1 MYVEPFAGSLACLLA
16 RPTGGGAREIVC
28 DLDGGIANFW
38 RAVEADPDA
47 VAYWADHPSIHQDLT
62 ARHKW
67 LKAWFAENSHL
78 MSEDPFFY
86 DAQVAGWWV
95 WGISL
100 WIGGGWCNANYRGKE
115 ETSDRIPHVNSH
127 VGGNVVTAQYTKAT
141 HDKRAKGQDSTG
153 GANEIH
159 VTDQIPRSKWPGGGQ
174 GVSAQRPKTP
184 GGKVEHNTP
193 DQIPH
198 VDKAVGGKGV
208 NAQRTTR
215 PDLVQWFRA
224 IQERLKGVIVLNRS
238 WESALTPTLLMH
250 TPSSPKP
257 PVGILMDPPYITD
270 DRQAEL
276 YGSDADGSSSSTAH
290 AAYLWA
296 VEHGDV
302 FRIAYCCHEGDF
314 PVPDGWIRTYRCSA
328 ESRMKNGGR
337 GARTW

>member
-1 MYVEPFAGSLACLLA
+1 MVP
-16 RPTGGGAREIVC
+16 GA
-28 DLDGGIANFW
+28 
-38 RAVEADPDA
+38 
-47 VAYWADHPSIHQDLT
+47 AYGNGVS
-62 ARHKW
+62 
-67 LKAWFAENSHL
+67 
-78 MSEDPFFY
+78 
-86 DAQVAGWWV
+86 AQ
-95 WGISL
+95 
-100 WIGGGWCNANYRGKE
+100 RKE
-115 ETSDRIPHVNSH
+115 TP
-127 VGGNVVTAQYTKAT
+127 
-141 HDKRAKGQDSTG
+141 G

-184 GGKVEHNTP
+184 GGKVEHNTL
-193 DQIPH
+193 DKMPH
-198 VDKAVGGKGV
+198 VPSEFGGRGII
-208 NAQRTTR
+208 NRATR

-276 YGSDADGSSSSTAH
+276 YGSDADGSSTGTAGK
-290 AAYLWA
+290 AYLWA

-314 PVPDGWIRTYRCSA
+314 PVPDGWDSHV
-328 ESRMKNGGR
+328 SLFGGIKDEER
-337 GARTW
+337 RAKRKDLVMFSPACAQDPQIAMF